1 MSEDDPVTIWL
12 NGLRNAE
19 SDAAANLWQHFF
31 RQLVEVARRKL
42 RPDSRRV
49 YDEDDAAQSAFH
61 SLCRG
66 VSDGRFD
73 DLNDRD
79 GLWRL
84 LLVITARKIGERHK
98 FDQRE
103 KRDIRRLVT
112 ESAFGVAAVD
122 GKPAG
127 MEQLESC
134 EPSPE
139 FVVEFS
145 ETCDRLHS
153 ELGDSSLEDVA
164 RLKLQGFTDGEVATE
179 LGCSRRT
186 VQRRLEIIRR
196 QWQRLLPGE

>member
-1 MSEDDPVTIWL
+1 V
-12 NGLRNAE
+12 
-19 SDAAANLWQHFF
+19 AALF

-42 RPDSRRV
+42 RPDSRRA

-112 ESAFGVAAVD
+112 ESAFGPAASD
-122 GKPAG
+122 SRGG
-127 MEQLESC
+127 LDQLASC

-139 FVVEFS
+139 FAVEFS
-145 ETCDRLHS
+145 ETCDRLHA
-153 ELGDSSLEDVA
+153 ELGDSSLEQVA

-196 QWQRLLPGE
+196 QWKRILPGEQVA

>member
-1 MSEDDPVTIWL
+1 MH
-12 NGLRNAE
+12 G
-19 SDAAANLWQHFF
+19 
-31 RQLVEVARRKL
+31 
-42 RPDSRRV
+42 
-49 YDEDDAAQSAFH
+49 
-61 SLCRG
+61 LCRG
-66 VSDGRFD
+66 VSDGR
-73 DLNDRD
+73 LEGLTDRD

-112 ESAFGVAAVD
+112 ESAFGLAADD
-122 GKPAG
+122 GQPAG
-127 MEQLESC
+127 LEQLESC

-139 FVVEFS
+139 FVV
-145 ETCDRLHS
+145 
-153 ELGDSSLEDVA
+153 VA
-164 RLKLQGFTDGEVATE
+164 IE